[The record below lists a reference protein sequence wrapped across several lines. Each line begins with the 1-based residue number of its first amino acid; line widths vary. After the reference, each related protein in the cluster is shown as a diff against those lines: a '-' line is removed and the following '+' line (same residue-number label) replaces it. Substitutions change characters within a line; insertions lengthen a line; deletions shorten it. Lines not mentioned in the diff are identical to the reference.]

1 MSNPYLPPLERM
13 QDSVGVRGSM
23 VVTGD
28 GLVMASLL
36 GHDLDEDRVAAMAS
50 SVIRGTQSAL
60 KEIDGA
66 FNRFVLTSV
75 HGRMVFFDT
84 GPAFVVVLTEK
95 NINLEATILE
105 INAAAKKIAALG
117 EIGLA
122 D

>member
-1 MSNPYLPPLERM
+1 MANPYLPALERM
-13 QDSVGVRGSM
+13 QESVGVRGSM

-60 KEIDGA
+60 SEINGTLT
-66 FNRFVLTSV
+66 RFVLTSV

-117 EIGLA
+117 EI
-122 D
+122 DIED